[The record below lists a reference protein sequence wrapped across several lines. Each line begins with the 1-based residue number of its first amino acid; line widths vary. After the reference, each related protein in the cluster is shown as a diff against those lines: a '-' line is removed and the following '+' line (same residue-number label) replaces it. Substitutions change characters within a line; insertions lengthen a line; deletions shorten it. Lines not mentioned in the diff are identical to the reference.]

1 MDSQHQQQ
9 HAWPVQ
15 PHAGAYI
22 MGAPQMAAAQHQQPQ
37 GYPQQYQQQQHSGM
51 MDHQQQQ
58 QQHPMGGHHI
68 PAPHGVPA
76 HHQGY
81 GVPPQEPPRGG
92 PNPGARR
99 SPPPYRPAYRERSY
113 SPPPRHRRTPS
124 PRGYRDS
131 RGGYERDM
139 GGYQGGRYDRG
150 YDRGGYDRS
159 DRGGYDRGYDRGG
172 YDRGYDRSYDR
183 GYGGGQR
190 GGYDRGG
197 YGRPRSPPR
206 RRTINRGSEEDRL
219 NSRTLYIGN
228 IPYSF
233 REPEVEEMF
242 KKFGTI
248 VKITVVLDQ
257 FTGRNK
263 GFAFVEYEDRKN
275 AEEAMEKYNGFDVE
289 GRRLKLDWDIGL
301 GKKDIKPPRSTGTT
315 ENSTAE
321 TTPQPQTHSTT
332 EASTPAESAAQ
343 KSDESSPVLPVTAV
357 ENDSAAD
364 AATTE
369 VATDMSATHLTE
381 AQQPAPSTEEPS
393 IDAAI
398 TTTAITT
405 TAPEQHEDGSAE
417 APVEL

>member
-15 PHAGAYI
+15 PHAGAYM
-22 MGAPQMAAAQHQQPQ
+22 MGAPQMASTQQHQQAQ
-37 GYPQQYQQQQHSGM
+37 AYPQQYQQQHPGM
-51 MDHQQQQ
+51 MDQQQHQ
-58 QQHPMGGHHI
+58 QQHPMGGHVSHHI
-68 PAPHGVPA
+68 PASHGAPA

-81 GVPPQEPPRGG
+81 GMPPQEPSRGG
-92 PNPGARR
+92 PNAGARR
-99 SPPPYRPAYRERSY
+99 SPAPYRAAYRERSY
-113 SPPPRHRRTPS
+113 SPPPRHRRSPS

-159 DRGGYDRGYDRGG
+159 DRGSYDRGYDRGG
-172 YDRGYDRSYDR
+172 YDRGYDRNHDR
-183 GYGGGQR
+183 GYGGGHR

-206 RRTINRGSEEDRL
+206 RRTINRGTEEDRL
-219 NSRTLYIGN
+219 ASRTLYIGN

-257 FTGRNK
+257 YTGRNK

-301 GKKDIKPPRSTGTT
+301 GKKDIKPARSTETTT

-321 TTPQPQTHSTT
+321 TSPQPQTHSTT
-332 EASTPAESAAQ
+332 EASTPAESEVQ
-343 KSDESSPVLPVTAV
+343 KSDESSPVLPAAENESVTSV
-357 ENDSAAD
+357 AA
-364 AATTE
+364 ATE
-369 VATDMSATHLTE
+369 VATDIDATHLTE
-381 AQQPAPSTEEPS
+381 TQQPPREEESSTN
-393 IDAAI
+393 AI
-398 TTTAITT
+398 T
-405 TAPEQHEDGSAE
+405 TAPEQHADGSTE

>member
-1 MDSQHQQQ
+1 M
-9 HAWPVQ
+9 
-15 PHAGAYI
+15 
-22 MGAPQMAAAQHQQPQ
+22 APAQHQQAQ

-58 QQHPMGGHHI
+58 QHPMGGHHI
-68 PAPHGVPA
+68 PAPHGVPG

-81 GVPPQEPPRGG
+81 GMPPQEPPRGG

-99 SPPPYRPAYRERSY
+99 SPPPYRSAYRERSY

-172 YDRGYDRSYDR
+172 YDRGYDRGHDR
-183 GYGGGQR
+183 GYGGGYR

-206 RRTINRGSEEDRL
+206 RRTINRGTEEDRL
-219 NSRTLYIGN
+219 ASRTLYIGN

-257 FTGRNK
+257 YTGRNK

-315 ENSTAE
+315 TENSTAE

-332 EASTPAESAAQ
+332 EASTPAESAAH
-343 KSDESSPVLPVTAV
+343 KSDDSSPVLPAATESESATAT
-357 ENDSAAD
+357 
-364 AATTE
+364 ATTE
-369 VATDMSATHLTE
+369 VAADIAATHLTE
-381 AQQPAPSTEEPS
+381 AQQPAPSAEEPS
-393 IDAAI
+393 SNPAI
-398 TTTAITT
+398 TTP
-405 TAPEQHEDGSAE
+405 APEQSVDASAE
-417 APVEL
+417 APVVL

>member
-15 PHAGAYI
+15 PHAGTYM
-22 MGAPQMAAAQHQQPQ
+22 MGAPPMAAAQHQQAQ

-68 PAPHGVPA
+68 PAPHSIPA

-81 GVPPQEPPRGG
+81 GMPPQEPPRGG

-131 RGGYERDM
+131 RGGYEREM

-183 GYGGGQR
+183 GYGGGYR

-206 RRTINRGSEEDRL
+206 RRTINRGTEEDRL
-219 NSRTLYIGN
+219 ASRTLYIGN

-257 FTGRNK
+257 YTGRNK

-301 GKKDIKPPRSTGTT
+301 GKKDIKPPRSTATTT

-332 EASTPAESAAQ
+332 EASTPAESTTQ
-343 KSDESSPVLPVTAV
+343 KSDESSPVLPTTAS
-357 ENDSAAD
+357 ENESD
-364 AATTE
+364 AAAAATE
-369 VATDMSATHLTE
+369 VATDIAATHLTE
-381 AQQPAPSTEEPS
+381 AQEPAPSAEEPS
-393 IDAAI
+393 TNAA
-398 TTTAITT
+398 TTTTV
-405 TAPEQHEDGSAE
+405 PEQPVDGSAE
-417 APVEL
+417 TPVVL